1 MQCIILTLEK
11 AMPKKNCQLVLAI
24 VNIMKAVINE
34 EMDTLKDFWFE
45 FIGKIVVRIGN
56 FIYV

>member
-34 EMDTLKDFWFE
+34 EMDTLKDF
-45 FIGKIVVRIGN
+45 
-56 FIYV
+56 

>member
-1 MQCIILTLEK
+1 MDNTLK
-11 AMPKKNCQLVLAI
+11 YKGWFICQI
-24 VNIMKAVINE
+24 MNIMKAVINE

-56 FIYV
+56 FIYG